1 MTARPRAHELQ
12 SRVRIPRPV
21 QDRGIMNHEAESDPQ
36 DLFSTDAAGL
46 AEASRPTVIRLHDG
60 DRLDLTIHPVRKT
73 IAGAEL
79 RMLAYNDSIPGS
91 TLHVDQGAEITV
103 QVRNDG
109 DTETT
114 AHWHGLRLENRYD
127 GVPHETQTAHP
138 HRRHVQLQA
147 PVPRRRLLLVPP
159 ARARRLRAGDGP
171 VRHHRRR
178 ACRRI
183 VLAPGR
189 PVRHPHPGRPARAKT
204 DTSRRSA
211 VPGRPTPRWAA
222 SATSC

>member
-1 MTARPRAHELQ
+1 
-12 SRVRIPRPV
+12 
-21 QDRGIMNHEAESDPQ
+21 MNHEAESDPQ
-36 DLFSTDAAGL
+36 DLFSTETAGL
-46 AEASRPTVIRLHDG
+46 AEALRPAVIRLHDG
-60 DRLDLTIHPVRKT
+60 DRLDLAIHPVRKT

-127 GVPHETQTAHP
+127 GVPHETQETDP
-138 HRRHVQLQA
+138 GRRHVHLQA
-147 PVPRRRLLLVPP
+147 PVPRRRLLLVSP
-159 ARARRLRAGDGP
+159 ARPRRLRAGDGP

-178 ACRRI
+178 ACRHL
-183 VLAPGR
+183 VLAVR
-189 PVRHPHPGRPARAKT
+189 PTGSSPSPWTICSWKT
-204 DTSRRSA
+204 DTIAPFRRSGA
-211 VPGRPTPRWAA
+211 DPHRDGPVRQRHADQR
-222 SATSC
+222 